1 MKLYFLFID
10 EFLSR
15 SAHGSCTYEHV
26 TRTVTCRT
34 RQLPSIPVG
43 IATAALALHV
53 EGRPGESL
61 FTVVARSNFSSLQSL
76 RELVLTRCGIEV
88 IREGAFSELPTLLHL
103 ELRGN
108 RLRTIHEDMFA
119 GMAELE
125 YLGLSDNPIH
135 RLHNFAFRGMRVH
148 TLTFDD
154 VPSLVHIA
162 CKAFAGASVRSIVL
176 SRCNLSTICSA
187 TFRSMRETL
196 QNVQV
201 TNNLQSLTV
210 PDDVFDGMTL
220 QSLTFSDNGIV
231 DARFLEGL
239 SAEHIRLDDNP
250 LDQLDLEDSTDL
262 ANTRTLDLS
271 NTRMTC
277 FSKNDLAKLKHLESL
292 NLSGNLMTVFNA
304 SEFSDNDN
312 LVTLD
317 LSGNRIAEFD
327 GDFDDVLPNLEVLR
341 LDGNDVTTLPVTIGS
356 LFSRLRIVTLHD
368 NPLHCNCEWRW
379 FALWIDKHPDAV
391 PGADK
396 MHCHT
401 PDVRNFTGVPIEE
414 LRCRK
419 PRILSASYDDA
430 LGRLTCTAEGDPAPA
445 VIWLASGKRPISESG
460 PRQGVIVLTQ
470 GCIDVAKHDNY
481 TCVASNAI
489 GEDSVVVDTSATQ
502 QPCVKATTD
511 DTSAT
516 SRMDLDVSRNIKIL
530 DTPLGFFVTLML
542 LGVLGYLF
550 KYH

>member
-1 MKLYFLFID
+1 M
-10 EFLSR
+10 
-15 SAHGSCTYEHV
+15 

-43 IATAALALHV
+43 IAKAALALQV
-53 EGRPGESL
+53 EGRQGESL
-61 FTVVARSNFSSLQSL
+61 FTVIARSNFSTLQGL
-76 RELVLTRCGIEV
+76 RELVLSRCGIEV
-88 IREGAFSELPTLLHL
+88 IREEAFSELPTLRHL
-103 ELRGN
+103 ELRSN
-108 RLRTIHEDMFA
+108 RLRTINEDMFS

-125 YLGLSDNPIH
+125 YLGLSDNPIQ
-135 RLHNFAFRGMRVH
+135 RLHNFAFRGLRAR
-148 TLTFDD
+148 TLTFNDN
-154 VPSLVHIA
+154 PSLGHIA
-162 CKAFAGASVRSIVL
+162 CKAFAGASVRSLVL

-201 TNNLQSLTV
+201 THNRQPLTV
-210 PDDVFDGMTL
+210 PDDVFDGMSL
-220 QSLTFSDNGIV
+220 KSLTLSDNGIV
-231 DARFLEGL
+231 DAKFVELL
-239 SAEHIRLDDNP
+239 SAEHIRLDENP
-250 LDQLDLEDSTDL
+250 LDQIDLDDSTDL
-262 ANTRTLDLS
+262 ATTRTLDLT
-271 NTRMTC
+271 NTRMAGL
-277 FSKNDLAKLKHLESL
+277 SWKDLSKLKHLESL

-304 SEFSDNDN
+304 SDFRDNDN

-317 LSGNRIAEFD
+317 ISGNRIVEFD

-356 LFSRLRIVTLHD
+356 LFSRLRIVALHD

-391 PGADK
+391 PDAKK
-396 MHCHT
+396 MHCST
-401 PDVRNFTGVPIEE
+401 PHVRNFTDVPTEE

-419 PRILSASYDDA
+419 PHILSASFDDA
-430 LGRLTCTAEGDPAPA
+430 FGRLTCTAEGDPAPE
-445 VIWLASGKRPISESG
+445 VIWLASGKRPVSESE
-460 PRQGVIVLTQ
+460 PRQGIVVTQ
-470 GCIDVAKHDNY
+470 VCVDIAKHDNY

-489 GEDSVVVDTSATQ
+489 GEDSIVVDTSATQ
-502 QPCVKATTD
+502 QPCVKATD

-516 SRMDLDVSRNIKIL
+516 ARLDLDASRNVKIL
-530 DTPLGFFVTLML
+530 DTPLGFVVTLLL